1 MLQTDFRN
9 MRLAELKNFHKSKI
23 TVFDA
28 KSYIS
33 QIVMNSEGNNQFHY
47 LASLEASEL
56 LLVNSFYIG

>member
-1 MLQTDFRN
+1 

-23 TVFDA
+23 TVFDV